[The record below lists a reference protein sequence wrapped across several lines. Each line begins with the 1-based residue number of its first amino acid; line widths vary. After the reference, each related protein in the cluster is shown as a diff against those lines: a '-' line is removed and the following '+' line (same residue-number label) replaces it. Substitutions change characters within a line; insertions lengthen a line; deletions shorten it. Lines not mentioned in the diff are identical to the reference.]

1 MDCSQRGSSVH
12 GILPARMQGWVAI
25 SFCRGASRPR
35 DWSWVSSISCTAGR
49 FVTSWAPGEAPD
61 TGRDSQVALE
71 VRNLPANPGR
81 HEIRGFD
88 PWVGKI
94 AWKRARQPTPG
105 FLTSEP
111 RDRGGGRATVHR
123 VTKSQTWLK
132 RLSMHAQK
140 HRYRNNSFY
149 CSLLYCTLNIMH

>member
-12 GILPARMQGWVAI
+12 GILPASMQGWVAI

-35 DWSWVSSISCTAGR
+35 NWSCVSSISCTAGR

-71 VRNLPANPGR
+71 VKNLPANPGR

-94 AWKRARQPTPG
+94 ARRRARQPTPG
-105 FLTSEP
+105 FLPSEP

-123 VTKSQTWLK
+123 SQRVRRNWSDLACT
-132 RLSMHAQK
+132 
-140 HRYRNNSFY
+140 HRSTDTGITPFTA
-149 CSLLYCTLNIMH
+149 LYFIVLWI